1 MLGGLSVST
10 RAAVA
15 GVAAAGLLIGAFALG
30 ASQANG
36 ATAAAG
42 TSGALSRALA
52 ATTGATAT
60 TDAAASAAGASRITV
75 TGTGTVT
82 GTPDQLVLSMGVQ
95 TNGSSVSGALA
106 AANGAVRSVT
116 GVLRRGG
123 VAAADIQTSGLSIYP
138 SYSGGSGVPSGYAV
152 SESLQ
157 VTLRHL
163 ATAGTLISQ
172 AARAGGNA
180 TVIDG
185 VSLGLSSDAA
195 PLAAARSRAVADART
210 KAAQYARALGRP
222 LGPALSVSE
231 PGQELPPVYDG
242 LAAPA
247 AGAAAKSAAVPVHP
261 GAQQLTV
268 SVTVVFA
275 IG

>member
-1 MLGGLSVST
+1 MRVEQTMLGGLSVST

-15 GVAAAGLLIGAFALG
+15 GVAAAALLIGAFALG
-30 ASQANG
+30 ASQASG
-36 ATAAAG
+36 PAAAPG
-42 TSGALSRALA
+42 TGGAPSGILA
-52 ATTGATAT
+52 AAT
-60 TDAAASAAGASRITV
+60 ASAAGASRITV

-116 GVLRRGG
+116 GVLRHGG

-138 SYSGGSGVPSGYAV
+138 DYSGSGAPSGYAV

-163 ATAGTLISQ
+163 ATAGSLISQ

-180 TVIDG
+180 TVVDG
-185 VSLGLSSDAA
+185 VSLDLSGDAA
-195 PLAAARSRAVADART
+195 PLAAARAKAVADART

-231 PGQELPPVYDG
+231 AAQAPLPIYDG
-242 LAAPA
+242 LAQSAS
-247 AGAAAKSAAVPVHP
+247 GGAKSAAVPVHP
-261 GAQQLTV
+261 GTQQLTV
-268 SVTVVFA
+268 NITVVFA